1 MDSIVHFEIP
11 AEDLNRAKTFYQT
24 TFGWK
29 MQDMPEM
36 GYVITRTVETDEKF
50 MPKTVGAINGGM
62 MKWNQIVTGPSL
74 AINVKS
80 VDEAVEKIKTAGGTI
95 IQENMPVGTMGFIA
109 YFKDPEGN
117 VLSVWE
123 TVQQ

>member
-1 MDSIVHFEIP
+1 MDNVVHFEIP
-11 AEDLNRAKTFYQT
+11 TEDLNRAKTFYQT
-24 TFGWK
+24 TFGWE

-36 GYVITRTVETDEKF
+36 NYIITRTVETDEKF

-62 MKWNQIVTGPSL
+62 MKRNSIVTGPSF

-80 VDEAVEKIKTAGGTI
+80 IDETVEKIKTAGGAI
-95 IQENMPVGTMGFIA
+95 LQEKMPVSTMGFIA

-117 VLSVWE
+117 VLSLW
-123 TVQQ
+123 QNAQ

>member
-1 MDSIVHFEIP
+1 
-11 AEDLNRAKTFYQT
+11 
-24 TFGWK
+24 